1 MTLEAGNPLG
11 EFLPPPVVIC
21 PKIVFEGPNRQPA
34 LKLRS
39 QMNLFNR
46 SQRPQRKARLTQ
58 LGITPNTVSPQSWL
72 QLIYGKNVAEG
83 VLTSDQQAGVTR
95 QNEEIDRFFS
105 THSRSTDWLP
115 QPVFSAY
122 QEWTNFIN
130 NKLIE
135 SGKDLSPK
143 TERLKWNTDRKR
155 SAVRNIIRKLF
166 PQLKELGGTRSER
179 SLFRGKKVEQ
189 YVDEVALPNAIGFWD
204 WMLTQLPPEMRQPL
218 ELSNSVRSATSI
230 LDLIDIYAKSQ
241 KSNDSTRTGI
251 DRDEW
256 EAGIMLSLI
265 YMATIADLARNPL
278 EDDVLAAFNQAIAG
292 KDGRGDYNFPEETNW
307 HLLISR
313 DPQTDECIQVHFADP
328 KGYAS
333 LVSKAAVE
341 HYKTDTPVIVHR
353 YNTNP
358 RNVFIFPK
366 SRTKEL
372 YSRMFKMWRGR
383 SYPLGDLLGARFV
396 VNFPENIP
404 GLIKAL
410 QTKLSD
416 WHIKEE
422 ENKSRSPA
430 SVLTGNTKYVCSLK
444 SLPECEIELQIETAL
459 GYYGKGSFI
468 KLQHNPNTN
477 PKAYRVKQLME
488 LLPIILPEEL
498 YGIKWIE
505 SNGEINEELFRKLMK
520 FANQSLFE

>member
-1 MTLEAGNPLG
+1 MTLEARNPLG

-21 PKIVFEGPNRQPA
+21 PKIVIEGNSPR
-34 LKLRS
+34 LELRS
-39 QMNLFNR
+39 QMNLFTR
-46 SQRPQRKARLTQ
+46 SQRPKREAHLTE
-58 LGITPNTVSPQSWL
+58 LGITPESVGIDNWY
-72 QLIYGKNVAEG
+72 QLINGRSVPKGIISSHQEA
-83 VLTSDQQAGVTR
+83 SIKK
-95 QNEEIDRFFS
+95 QNEKIDQFFG

-122 QEWTNFIN
+122 QEWINFID
-130 NKLIE
+130 NKLIG
-135 SGKDLSPK
+135 SGIDLPSK
-143 TERLKWNTDRKR
+143 TERLRWKTDRKR
-155 SAVRNIIRKLF
+155 RTERNIIRELF
-166 PQLKELGGTRSER
+166 PQLKKLGGTRSER
-179 SLFRGKKVEQ
+179 KLFRDKKVEQ
-189 YVDEVALPNAIGFWD
+189 YIDEVALPNAIGFWD

-230 LDLIDIYAKSQ
+230 LDLIDIYTKSY

-265 YMATIADLARNPL
+265 YIATIADLARNPL

-292 KDGRGDYNFPEETNW
+292 KNETGSDNFPEETNW
-307 HLLISR
+307 HLLMNR
-313 DPQTDECIQVHFADP
+313 DQQTGECIQVHFADP
-328 KGYAS
+328 KDYAS
-333 LVSKAAVE
+333 LVSKGVTKCYE
-341 HYKTDTPVIVHR
+341 TDTQVIVHR
-353 YNTNP
+353 YDDTHP
-358 RNVFIFPK
+358 MNVFIFPK

-372 YSRMFKMWRGR
+372 YSRMFKIWRGR

-396 VNFPENIP
+396 VNLPQNIP

-422 ENKSRSPA
+422 ENKSRSSA
-430 SVLTGNTKYVCSLK
+430 SVLTGNTKYVCSLR
-444 SLPECEIELQIETAL
+444 SFPECEIELQIETAL
-459 GYYGKGSFI
+459 GYYGKGSYI
-468 KLQHNPNTN
+468 KIEHEPNTN
-477 PKAYRVKQLME
+477 PKAYRVKQLLEM
-488 LLPIILPEEL
+488 LPIILPEEL

-505 SNGEINEELFRKLMK
+505 SNGEINKELFLLLMK